1 MFLWEET
8 PLDGGSL
15 RPMFGKCCQSLALGA
30 GGQSFRRRRMKAPI
44 RRIPVKD
51 VPLVDTH
58 LEQTCAWIVC
68 RNVHV
73 RVGGSWEC
81 CPDFSCCYP
90 DCAVAPAVREGFA
103 AADAP
108 RRMEFYAKFLADFV
122 RMVSDRPMDVHVV
135 GSTDRRGKRR

>member
-1 MFLWEET
+1 
-8 PLDGGSL
+8 
-15 RPMFGKCCQSLALGA
+15 
-30 GGQSFRRRRMKAPI
+30 MKS

-51 VPLVDTH
+51 VSLVDTH
-58 LEQTCAWIVC
+58 LEQTREWVAG

-73 RVGGSWEC
+73 RVGAGWEC

-90 DCAVAPAVREGFA
+90 DCAVSPVVRQRFA
-103 AADAP
+103 ASDAP

-122 RMVSDRPMDVHVV
+122 CRVPDRPMDVHVV